1 VAYTVL
7 HPLEIRML
15 EKAVRP
21 LTAPILSWTS
31 FPLGCVTLNNVD
43 DFASTPLMW
52 FIDATAESRNKLSTA
67 TNATSEY

>member
-15 EKAVRP
+15 RKAVRL
-21 LTAPILSWTS
+21 LTAPILPWTF
-31 FPLGCVTLNNVD
+31 FPLGYVTLNNVD

-52 FIDATAESRNKLSTA
+52 FMEAKAESRS
-67 TNATSEY
+67 